1 MEHFVYT
8 NKYINILDNFME
20 TIIEKLHNGT
30 LVPFIGMGVFE
41 GTKAKDGSTIPH
53 DSDSMILA
61 LNNGRAMSDRLMY
74 EYSRAAMSLEQR
86 KGREFIVQMTNH
98 IYASKEYDLPFTYE
112 FLKTIKPKYM
122 IDTNVDDSSCKVY
135 EDVEHFMI
143 TGISRITAEYDRFV
157 IYKYDPAI
165 KEYKQIDKELLDDS
179 FPILFKPMG
188 CTIPDKNFIISDAD
202 FVDWLTEAM
211 GGYALPPFLKEY
223 KKEKSYMFLGV
234 DFSRD
239 TFRMVAHEITLGLKD
254 GLVVTKKDE
263 LTKKENKFVN
273 MHNLGVFNQDYNIFL
288 KSL

>member
-1 MEHFVYT
+1 MD
-8 NKYINILDNFME
+8 NI
-20 TIIEKLHNGT
+20 IQKLESGT

-41 GTKAKDGSTIPH
+41 NTKAKDGSTIPY

-112 FLKTIKPKYM
+112 FLKAIKPKYM
-122 IDTNVDDSSCKVY
+122 IDTNVDDSACKIY
-135 EDVEHFMI
+135 EDVDHFMI
-143 TGISRITAEYDRFV
+143 TGTSRISAEYDRFI
-157 IYKYDPAI
+157 IYKFDAGS
-165 KEYKQIDKELLDDS
+165 KEYKLIEKEELNDS
-179 FPILFKPMG
+179 LPILFKPMG
-188 CTIPDKNFIISDAD
+188 CMIPEMNFIISDAD

-223 KKEKSYMFLGV
+223 KKEKSYMFLGT

-239 TFRMVAHEITLGLKD
+239 TFRMVAHEITLGLKE
-254 GLVVTKKDE
+254 GLMVTKKDE

-273 MHNLGVFNQDYNIFL
+273 MHNLEVINEDCDTFL